1 MCVGPGHMV
10 VYGNP
15 AFVSSFGAHCLGM
28 PAREVMIGVPSTA
41 FAVFDARADARAA
54 PSPRWVR
61 LGDEDW
67 RVTVKPRLDPET
79 GEPYGVAFH
88 LRARS
93 DMPGRAEPAPA
104 TDRPRRH
111 GRRVRRR
118 LRGPGRGWYTSPV
131 PSTPGGP
138 ARHRPT
144 TRTPGPLDSLPR
156 PLSERGRRRVRVG

>member
-1 MCVGPGHMV
+1 VSVTDPTHTRPAGMCVGPGHMV

-15 AFVSSFGAHCLGM
+15 AFVSSFGPHCLGM

-41 FAVFDARADARAA
+41 FAVFDLALRENRAVAA
-54 PSPRWVR
+54 WIR

-93 DMPGRAEPAPA
+93 DMPAVPE
-104 TDRPRRH
+104 
-111 GRRVRRR
+111 
-118 LRGPGRGWYTSPV
+118 TSP
-131 PSTPGGP
+131 S
-138 ARHRPT
+138 
-144 TRTPGPLDSLPR
+144 D
-156 PLSERGRRRVRVG
+156 